1 MTQPSAARA
10 LVGGADGECGRL
22 GVTQPGM
29 GDEEDGEHGV
39 ALAIGEDM
47 LQAVADRRGLVQ
59 AVADLFAGRRID
71 GKTILAMM
79 MCVVE

>member
-1 MTQPSAARA
+1 
-10 LVGGADGECGRL
+10 
-22 GVTQPGM
+22 M